1 MEWEKAF
8 VQTVS
13 DNAVPPKSSFTE
25 TPVMMMINPIKPSTF
40 GPFNTHGGQ
49 ICPRAFSC
57 FPELL
62 EGVTCSK
69 KNLQLSSHKN
79 LQFKTHF
86 RCLSHLVPKILLF

>member
-40 GPFNTHGGQ
+40 GPFNTQGGADL
-49 ICPRAFSC
+49 PPTFFLFSWT
-57 FPELL
+57 PGGSDLLKNEL
-62 EGVTCSK
+62 TIKFSQK
-69 KNLQLSSHKN
+69 SS
-79 LQFKTHF
+79 
-86 RCLSHLVPKILLF
+86 I